1 MGGGNENSAD
11 DFAQVLRNIDTFLKP
26 LRVTVAIVH
35 HSGHYE
41 TDRSRGSSA
50 IRAAMDFEYM
60 VSKDGEHVT
69 MKATKIKD
77 GPIPEPMLFKLVDVD
92 LGISSKGCP
101 ITSAYLDYQGIAK
114 KETKVSKPTRQ
125 DDAIL
130 TCLNE
135 AIAEHGVTPTD
146 EIRIKFGGF
155 DSFEGKLRK
164 IVHIKDW
171 RKLAYQAITVDSDN
185 LQGEQEARRQAFKR
199 AREKLQKLDLVVIH
213 GNYAWRIFNE

>member
-1 MGGGNENSAD
+1 
-11 DFAQVLRNIDTFLKP
+11 
-26 LRVTVAIVH
+26 
-35 HSGHYE
+35 
-41 TDRSRGSSA
+41 
-50 IRAAMDFEYM
+50 M

-92 LGISSKGCP
+92 LDISNKDYP

-114 KETKVSKPTRQ
+114 KEPKVSKPNRQ

-146 EIRIKFGGF
+146 EIWLKFGGF

-164 IVHIKDW
+164 IVHIDGLFCIKV
-171 RKLAYQAITVDSDN
+171 RNAP
-185 LQGEQEARRQAFKR
+185 
-199 AREKLQKLDLVVIH
+199 
-213 GNYAWRIFNE
+213 